1 MPPTASTFLP
11 AILSQIKRFAFIE
24 LPNSMSLLQAPL
36 ALALPPLALPPLAL
50 PHFRDFAM
58 AGCVILR
65 CCYEFFF
72 KPLALGG
79 KAECL
84 LQRPLM
90 LPEVG
95 ASGKQRCLKDV

>member
-1 MPPTASTFLP
+1 MPPTASTVLP
-11 AILSQIKRFAFIE
+11 AILSQIKSFDFLEFAN
-24 LPNSMSLLQAPL
+24 LMSAIQAPL
-36 ALALPPLALPPLAL
+36 PP
-50 PHFRDFAM
+50 FRDFAM

-65 CCYEFFF
+65 CCYEFFL

-84 LQRPLM
+84 LQRHLM

-95 ASGKQRCLKDV
+95 ASGRQGSLKDV

>member
-1 MPPTASTFLP
+1 MVLFYGVATS
-11 AILSQIKRFAFIE
+11 S
-24 LPNSMSLLQAPL
+24 
-36 ALALPPLALPPLAL
+36 
-50 PHFRDFAM
+50 
-58 AGCVILR
+58 
-65 CCYEFFF
+65 FF

-95 ASGKQRCLKDV
+95 ASGRQCRLKDV